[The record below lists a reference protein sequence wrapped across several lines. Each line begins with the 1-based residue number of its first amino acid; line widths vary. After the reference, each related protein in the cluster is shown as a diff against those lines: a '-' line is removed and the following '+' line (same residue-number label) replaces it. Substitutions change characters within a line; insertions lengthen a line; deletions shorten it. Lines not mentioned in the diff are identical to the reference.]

1 MKNIRMALYAILFHV
16 SRCYL
21 VNRLS

>member
-21 VNRLS
+21 VNRLP